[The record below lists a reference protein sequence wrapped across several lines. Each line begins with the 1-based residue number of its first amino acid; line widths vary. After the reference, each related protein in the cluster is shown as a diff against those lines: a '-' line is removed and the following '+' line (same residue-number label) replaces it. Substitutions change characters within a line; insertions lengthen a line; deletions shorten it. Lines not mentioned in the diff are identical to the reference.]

1 MGKMLNWYLTVLDIP
16 NLALAAL
23 IIGIVLTVRYGRLFV
38 RRDIPVSGKRLAA
51 VLYGGCLFGLGGIV
65 LLYA

>member
-1 MGKMLNWYLTVLDIP
+1 MLNGYLMMLDIP

-38 RRDIPVSGKRLAA
+38 RRDIPVSNKRLAA
-51 VLYGGCLFGLGGIV
+51 VLYDGCLFGLGGTV
-65 LLYA
+65 LVYT

>member
-1 MGKMLNWYLTVLDIP
+1 MLNGYLMMLDIP

-38 RRDIPVSGKRLAA
+38 RRDIPVSNKRLAA
-51 VLYGGCLFGLGGIV
+51 VLYGCCLFGLGGTV
-65 LLYA
+65 LVYT